1 MTITENR
8 YVMPDGR
15 IVIIRS
21 EVDTE
26 IKVVR
31 VEPKE
36 EPESYP
42 DRDAAGDEE
51 C

>member
-1 MTITENR
+1 MTETVFELAS
-8 YVMPDGR
+8 GQ
-15 IVIIRS
+15 IVIVRQ
-21 EVDTE
+21 ETE
-26 IKVVR
+26 PGVLVCR
-31 VEPKE
+31 VEPKD